1 MPDNFQFAYPFM
13 VLLVP
18 LPLLIYWLFP
28 AIKFRSTAL
37 LFPYFDRAASVSKQA
52 PKKAAFVKKKGI
64 FAWVTMYLIWLLLIS
79 AMTSPQL
86 IGEPEKQIKTSRNFL
101 IVADLSF
108 SMANKDWKIEDK
120 KVTRWDAVKHL
131 MKDFVVRRK
140 SDRMGLVF
148 FASNAYIQA
157 PFTTDLSTVS
167 TMLDEAD
174 VGMAGQMTNLGKAIV
189 KGMDLFE
196 RDTIQNKVILLLTD
210 GVDSGMDILPL
221 DAANMAKDDEVI
233 LYTIGIG
240 DPGSSSS
247 DLDERTLTEMAEIT
261 GGKYFRAK
269 DINALEEVYK
279 ELDLLEPIE
288 FEEETYTPKTLLYFY
303 PLGAALALGFVL
315 LLINNT
321 VLIVKRIRNN

>member
-1 MPDNFQFAYPFM
+1 
-13 VLLVP
+13 
-18 LPLLIYWLFP
+18 
-28 AIKFRSTAL
+28 
-37 LFPYFDRAASVSKQA
+37 
-52 PKKAAFVKKKGI
+52 
-64 FAWVTMYLIWLLLIS
+64 
-79 AMTSPQL
+79 
-86 IGEPEKQIKTSRNFL
+86 
-101 IVADLSF
+101 
-108 SMANKDWKIEDK
+108 MANKDWKIEDT
-120 KVTRWDAVKHL
+120 KVTRWDAVKDL

-157 PFTTDLSTVS
+157 PFTTDLNTVS

-196 RDTIQNKVILLLTD
+196 RDTTQNKVMLLLTD

-303 PLGAALALGFVL
+303 PLGAALALGFLL

-321 VLIVKRIRNN
+321 ILTVKRIRNN

>member
-18 LPLLIYWLFP
+18 LPLLVYWLFP

-37 LFPYFDRAASVSKQA
+37 LYPYFDRVAFVSKQA

-64 FAWVTMYLIWLLLIS
+64 IVWVVMYLIWLLLIG
-79 AMTSPQL
+79 AMASPQL

-108 SMANKDWKIEDK
+108 SMANKDWKIDDT

-196 RDTIQNKVILLLTD
+196 RDTIQNKVMLLLTD

-303 PLGAALALGFVL
+303 PLEAALVLGFLL